1 MKKYISL
8 VLIAIVIGGISIFG
22 HTFIKNKEYEF
33 ELRDYNTMKQVHDII
48 ENSMQLNVEDIDLW
62 LGDGIHEGRIP
73 IGGNGNIDYTY
84 FIESFPEKYKE
95 IDEELNSVLKISSLK
110 VSHADLYYLVI
121 YDNGDVVINFTD
133 IQYNVVQGNYTNCVY
148 QFG

>member
-48 ENSMQLNVEDIDLW
+48 ENSMQLN
-62 LGDGIHEGRIP
+62 
-73 IGGNGNIDYTY
+73 
-84 FIESFPEKYKE
+84 
-95 IDEELNSVLKISSLK
+95 SVLKISSQK